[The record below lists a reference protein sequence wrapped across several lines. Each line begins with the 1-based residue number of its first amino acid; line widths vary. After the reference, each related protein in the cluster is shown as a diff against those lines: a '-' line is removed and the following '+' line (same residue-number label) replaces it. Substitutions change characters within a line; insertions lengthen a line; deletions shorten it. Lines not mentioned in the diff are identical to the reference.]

1 MLEVPTGHFRQ
12 PTSRNTD
19 TTSEGAGREGKV
31 SEYADKFDHGGIG
44 GIYDESSWHVNTGGQ
59 TIHAKRMPGRFR
71 RLKWLTHSL
80 WLLFFIGPYL
90 RWNGQQAVLF
100 DIPDRQF
107 HIFDITV
114 MPQDIWMLSLLLL
127 LAAIT
132 LFAVTAIAGRV
143 FCGYFCFQTA
153 WTDVYTWI
161 EEKLEGQPHK
171 RRKLDQA
178 PMSFKKLRIKAA
190 KHAIW
195 LAIAMLTGLSFA
207 AWFTDAYQL
216 WVDYFT
222 LNAHPAAW
230 ITLGMF
236 TAGTYLLAGFMREQV
251 CFWLCPYARIQ
262 GVMYDAETILP
273 TYDYTRGEPRGKLKK
288 GEAAKSQGDCIDCNQ
303 CVAVCPT
310 GIDIREGQ
318 QEGCITCALCI
329 DACDSVMDK
338 VDRPRGLIRYA
349 SLDEIEGKPTKKLFQ
364 RPRVLVYFTIISI
377 ALAGI
382 GYGLTHL
389 GSVELKALHQ
399 RQPLFVRQSDGSIQN
414 GYEIKILNKTDKPM
428 NFVLRVS
435 GMDEMTLVGAE
446 EPLPAEEGHVTAYT
460 VFVRV
465 EPDAIKQRV
474 TPIQFR
480 VVNPDNAKI
489 NATYESMFV
498 APR

>member
-1 MLEVPTGHFRQ
+1 
-12 PTSRNTD
+12 
-19 TTSEGAGREGKV
+19 
-31 SEYADKFDHGGIG
+31 
-44 GIYDESSWHVNTGGQ
+44 
-59 TIHAKRMPGRFR
+59 
-71 RLKWLTHSL
+71 
-80 WLLFFIGPYL
+80 
-90 RWNGQQAVLF
+90 
-100 DIPDRQF
+100 
-107 HIFDITV
+107 
-114 MPQDIWMLSLLLL
+114 
-127 LAAIT
+127 
-132 LFAVTAIAGRV
+132 
-143 FCGYFCFQTA
+143 
-153 WTDVYTWI
+153 
-161 EEKLEGQPHK
+161 
-171 RRKLDQA
+171 
-178 PMSFKKLRIKAA
+178 
-190 KHAIW
+190 
-195 LAIAMLTGLSFA
+195 
-207 AWFTDAYQL
+207 
-216 WVDYFT
+216 
-222 LNAHPAAW
+222 
-230 ITLGMF
+230 
-236 TAGTYLLAGFMREQV
+236 MREQV